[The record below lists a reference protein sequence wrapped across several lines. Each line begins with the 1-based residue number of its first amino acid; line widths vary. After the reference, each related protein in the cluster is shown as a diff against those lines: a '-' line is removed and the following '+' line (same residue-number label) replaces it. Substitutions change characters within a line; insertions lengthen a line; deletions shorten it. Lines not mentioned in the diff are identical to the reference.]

1 MTDLEGVAGVQ
12 QSLDWC
18 YTDGRYYNKA
28 KEFLT
33 MEVNASI
40 EGFIE
45 AGATEFLVADGDGA
59 GGINQQ
65 LLNPKTEYVC
75 SWPAGEASFSL
86 TDGHFDFAAWVGQHP
101 MAGTVGGHISHTGN
115 MGVIE
120 QSINGIPVGEFG
132 DLVFLATE
140 LGIRTIL
147 ATGCEAF
154 CREAQALL
162 PGVETVAVKKG
173 TQPEPGNHLS
183 KDAYRKHNIS
193 AIHLSPEESRARI
206 KEGAKRALA
215 RAQKEDFGLAQLPQP
230 PYTKIRITR
239 ADGENPPR
247 ILKQAHPSSILEMR
261 RASISVEVMPVNP
274 ADPAIR
280 KVIGR

>member
-18 YTDGRYYNKA
+18 YNNGRYYNKA

-33 MEVNASI
+33 MEVNAAI

-59 GGINQQ
+59 GGIDQL
-65 LLNPKTEYVC
+65 LLNPAAEYVC
-75 SWPAGEASFSL
+75 NWPAGEASFSL
-86 TDGHFDFAAWVGQHP
+86 TDGKFDFAAWVGQHP
-101 MAGTVGGHISHTGN
+101 MAGTAGGHISHTGN
-115 MGVIE
+115 MGVVE
-120 QSINGIPVGEFG
+120 QAVNGIPVGEFG

-140 LGIRTIL
+140 LGIRAIL

-154 CREAQALL
+154 CREAQSLL
-162 PGVETVAVKKG
+162 PGLETVAVKKG
-173 TQPEPGNHLS
+173 TQTDPGNYLS

-193 AIHLSPEESRARI
+193 AIHLSPEEARKRI
-206 KEGAKRALA
+206 REGAKRALG
-215 RAQKEDFGLAQLPQP
+215 RAKKEDFGLAKLPAP
-230 PYTKIRITR
+230 PYVRTRIMR

-247 ILKQAHPSSILEMR
+247 IIKQSHPSSILEMR
-261 RASISVEVMPVNP
+261 RSAISVEVMPINP

-280 KVIGR
+280 KVIGS